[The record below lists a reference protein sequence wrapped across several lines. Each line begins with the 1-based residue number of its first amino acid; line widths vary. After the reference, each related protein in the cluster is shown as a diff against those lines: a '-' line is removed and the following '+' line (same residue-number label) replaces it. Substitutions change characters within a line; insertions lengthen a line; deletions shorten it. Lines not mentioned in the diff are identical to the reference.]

1 MYKRDSDGKVRHLFK
16 QEQTTGLSGCNRG
29 IKNKKIAAQQVNYN
43 IIRSGQEGKLICL
56 QQKTIIST
64 FLLKRSAGAVNRLE
78 ILFYFRFFKS
88 KLVLSVR
95 PHGFENFKSS

>member
-1 MYKRDSDGKVRHLFK
+1 VTIR
-16 QEQTTGLSGCNRG
+16 N
-29 IKNKKIAAQQVNYN
+29 KNIAARHINYN
-43 IIRSGQEGKLICL
+43 INRSGQEGKLICL

-95 PHGFENFKSS
+95 SHGFENFESS